1 MKEFRKPDLNAPR
14 YRAQRQD
21 ILNQKFYKSFRE
33 ANPKYAYLSD
43 KEIRDIVKQ
52 VNGKIWQTVIEER
65 NGVEL
70 PEQLGY
76 IFIGS
81 CPSPKKDNPNYY
93 VSKKLEKVIQHR
105 NWESDQY
112 LAKIFYTNA
121 ASKYRFQFSNL
132 WGLSPVRQ
140 FSRNVAETYPENYTK
155 YLVVDDYKRINA
167 VFSKRMYSMDMRKI
181 EEDIIK
187 NSYNEFDL

>member
-21 ILNQKFYKSFRE
+21 ILNKDFYNLFRE
-33 ANPKYAYLSD
+33 TNPKYSHLTD
-43 KEIRDIVKQ
+43 KDIRTIIKE
-52 VNGKIWQTVIEER
+52 VNGKIWGTVIDER
-65 NGVEL
+65 NGIEL

-81 CPSPKKDNPNYY
+81 CPAPKKDNPNYHI
-93 VSKKLEKVIQHR
+93 SKQLDKIIQHR

-132 WGLSPVRQ
+132 WGLSLVRQ
-140 FSRNVAETYPENYTK
+140 FSRKVSEVYPENFNK
-155 YLVVDDYKRINA
+155 YIVVEDYKRINA
-167 VFSKRMYSMDMRKI
+167 VFSKKMYGLDMRKI
-181 EEDIIK
+181 EKEILK
-187 NSYNEFDL
+187 TVYNEFDL

>member
-21 ILNQKFYKSFRE
+21 ILNKDFYNLFRE
-33 ANPKYAYLSD
+33 TNPKYSQLTD
-43 KEIRDIVKQ
+43 KDIRTIIKE
-52 VNGKIWQTVIEER
+52 VNGKIWGTVIDER
-65 NGVEL
+65 NGIEL

-81 CPSPKKDNPNYY
+81 CPAPKKDNPNYHI
-93 VSKKLEKVIQHR
+93 SKKLDKIIQHR

-132 WGLSPVRQ
+132 WGLSLVRQ
-140 FSRNVAETYPENYTK
+140 FSRKVSEVYPENFNK
-155 YLVVDDYKRINA
+155 YIVVEDYKRINA
-167 VFSKRMYSMDMRKI
+167 VFSKKMYGLDMRKI
-181 EEDIIK
+181 EKEILK
-187 NSYNEFDL
+187 TVYNEFDL

>member
-1 MKEFRKPDLNAPR
+1 MREFRKPDLNAPR

-21 ILNQKFYKSFRE
+21 VLNQKFYKSFRE
-33 ANPKYAYLSD
+33 ANPKFAHLTD
-43 KEIRDIVKQ
+43 KDIRTIVKE
-52 VNGKIWQTVIEER
+52 VNGKIWETVIEER
-65 NGVEL
+65 SGVEL

-76 IFIGS
+76 VFIGS
-81 CPSPKKDNPNYY
+81 CPAPKKDNPNYH
-93 VSKKLEKVIQHR
+93 VSKQLEKVIQHR

-140 FSRNVAETYPENYTK
+140 FSRMVAETYPDNFNK

-167 VFSKRMYSMDMRKI
+167 VFSKRMYSLDMRKVEQEI
-181 EEDIIK
+181 LK
-187 NSYNEFDL
+187 TSYNEFDL

>member
-1 MKEFRKPDLNAPR
+1 MREFRKPDLNAPR
-14 YRAQRQD
+14 YRAKAQD
-21 ILNQKFYKSFRE
+21 ILNKNFYNAFRE
-33 ANPKYAYLSD
+33 AHPKHSHLSD
-43 KEIRDIVKQ
+43 KDLRDIIKQ
-52 VNGKIWQTVIEER
+52 VNGKVWETVIEER

-76 IFIGS
+76 VFIGS
-81 CPSPKKDNPNYY
+81 CPAPKKENPNYY
-93 VSKKLEKVIQHR
+93 VSKQLEKVIQHR

-112 LAKIFYTNA
+112 LAKIFYTNS

-140 FSRNVAETYPENYTK
+140 FSRKVAETYPQNFNK

-167 VFSKRMYSMDMRKI
+167 VFNKRMYSLDMKKI
-181 EEDIIK
+181 EDDILK
-187 NSYNEFDL
+187 TSYNEFDL

>member
-14 YRAQRQD
+14 YRTQRQD
-21 ILNQKFYKSFRE
+21 ILNKDFYNLFRE
-33 ANPKYAYLSD
+33 TNPKYSHLSD
-43 KEIRDIVKQ
+43 KDIRTIIKE
-52 VNGKIWQTVIEER
+52 VNGKIWTTVLEER
-65 NGVEL
+65 NGIEL

-81 CPSPKKDNPNYY
+81 CPAPKKDNPNYHI
-93 VSKKLEKVIQHR
+93 SKKLDKIIQHR

-140 FSRNVAETYPENYTK
+140 FSRKVAEVYPENFNK
-155 YLVVDDYKRINA
+155 YIVVEDYKRINA
-167 VFSKRMYSMDMRKI
+167 VFSKKMYGLDMRKI
-181 EEDIIK
+181 EKEILK
-187 NSYNEFDL
+187 TVYNEFDL

>member
-14 YRAQRQD
+14 YRAQRET
-21 ILNQKFYKSFRE
+21 ILNDEFYTLFKKTYPQYS
-33 ANPKYAYLSD
+33 LSN
-43 KEIRDIVKQ
+43 KEIRNIVKE
-52 VNGKIWQTVIEER
+52 VNGKIWETVIEER

-81 CPSPKKDNPNYY
+81 CPAPKKENTNYY
-93 VSKKLEKVIQHR
+93 LSKKLEKIIQHR

-121 ASKYRFQFSNL
+121 TAKYKFQYSNL
-132 WGLSPVRQ
+132 WGFSPVRQ
-140 FSRNVAETYPENYTK
+140 FSRKVSEKYPENYNK
-155 YLVVDDYKRINA
+155 YLVVDDYRRIHYF
-167 VFSKRMYSMDMRKI
+167 FSKQLHGLHMKKVN
-181 EEDIIK
+181 EEIILPQ
-187 NSYNEFDL
+187 YNEFDL

>member
-1 MKEFRKPDLNAPR
+1 MREFRKPDLNAPR
-14 YRAQRQD
+14 YRAQRPEM
-21 ILNQKFYKSFRE
+21 LNSAFYKSFRE
-33 ANPKYAYLSD
+33 NNPKYNHLTD
-43 KEIRDIVKQ
+43 KDIRTIVYN
-52 VNGKIWQTVIEER
+52 VNGKIWETVIEER
-65 NGVEL
+65 NGIEL

-81 CPSPKKDNPNYY
+81 CPAPKKDNPNYY
-93 VSKKLEKVIQHR
+93 VSKQLTKIIQHR

-140 FSRNVAETYPENYTK
+140 FSRTVGKVYPENFNK

-167 VFSKRMYSMDMRKI
+167 VFNKRMYSLDMQKI
-181 EEDIIK
+181 EKEIL
-187 NSYNEFDL
+187 NTTYNEFDL

>member
-1 MKEFRKPDLNAPR
+1 MREFRKPDLNAPR
-14 YRAQRQD
+14 YRAQRQNL
-21 ILNQKFYKSFRE
+21 LNLEFYQSFRK
-33 ANPKYAYLSD
+33 AYPKSAHLSNKD
-43 KEIRDIVKQ
+43 IRTIVKD
-52 VNGKIWQTVIEER
+52 VNGKIWETVIEER
-65 NGVEL
+65 NGIEL

-81 CPSPKKDNPNYY
+81 CPTPKKDNPNYH
-93 VSKKLEKVIQHR
+93 VSKELDKTIQHR

-132 WGLSPVRQ
+132 WGLSLVRQ
-140 FSRNVAETYPENYTK
+140 FSRTVAEEYPKNFNK

-167 VFSKRMYSMDMRKI
+167 VFNKRMYSLDMQVI
-181 EEDIIK
+181 EQEILK
-187 NSYNEFDL
+187 TTYNEFDL

>member
-21 ILNQKFYKSFRE
+21 ILNKDFYNLFRE
-33 ANPKYAYLSD
+33 TNPKYSHLTD
-43 KEIRDIVKQ
+43 KDIRTIIKE
-52 VNGKIWQTVIEER
+52 VNGKIWGTVIDER
-65 NGVEL
+65 NGIEL

-81 CPSPKKDNPNYY
+81 CPAPKKDNPNYHI
-93 VSKKLEKVIQHR
+93 SKKLDKIIQHR

-132 WGLSPVRQ
+132 WGLSLVRQ
-140 FSRNVAETYPENYTK
+140 FSRKVSEVYPENFNK
-155 YLVVDDYKRINA
+155 YIVVEDYKRINA
-167 VFSKRMYSMDMRKI
+167 VFSKKMYGLDMRKI
-181 EEDIIK
+181 EKEILK
-187 NSYNEFDL
+187 TVYNEFDL